1 MRYLYGEQCYLEMY
15 RYFLTDEKHIH
26 RISLMKTEVGG
37 TFWEGFLNLVL
48 GNSFEIYNLYCQS
61 K

>member
-15 RYFLTDEKHIH
+15 RYFSTDEKQHIH

-37 TFWEGFLNLVL
+37 TSWEGFLNLVL
-48 GNSFEIYNLYCQS
+48 GNSFEI
-61 K
+61 